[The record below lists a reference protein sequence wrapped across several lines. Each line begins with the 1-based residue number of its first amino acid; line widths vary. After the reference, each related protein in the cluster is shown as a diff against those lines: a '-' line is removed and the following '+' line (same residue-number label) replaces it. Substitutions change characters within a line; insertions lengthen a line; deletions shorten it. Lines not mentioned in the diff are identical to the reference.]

1 MMILEPTNS
10 ISEPV
15 FNDYVKVLKKRGGI
29 SMTKNWLI
37 YIIGKNELSQSIA
50 PIKDNQLLVI
60 MEKPTI
66 VAQIK
71 DKTIAITDGYF
82 E

>member
-1 MMILEPTNS
+1 
-10 ISEPV
+10 
-15 FNDYVKVLKKRGGI
+15 
-29 SMTKNWLI
+29 
-37 YIIGKNELSQSIA
+37 
-50 PIKDNQLLVI
+50 

-82 E
+82 EWSLIVINYYTIKKHDSECAWYAWVRKLELVKNSTLTR

>member
-37 YIIGKNELSQSIA
+37 YIIGKNELSQSIV
-50 PIKDNQLLVI
+50 PIKDN
-60 MEKPTI
+60 
-66 VAQIK
+66 
-71 DKTIAITDGYF
+71 
-82 E
+82 